1 MKIKNLFLKI
11 LKKSLGIIFLLQAL
25 GGILA
30 IFEVVTNIPEFVF
43 CVILTVILFILAYLC
58 LKKEKNISNN
68 TTSIITDASHT
79 DIPSAEKTDLYTIDN
94 NTIYRTDGKE
104 ISDQEIPY
112 LIQLGYEHAFQAEAN
127 SSNPKFHRTAR
138 EDDLSYDFES
148 KYYNEISERT
158 KKFKNLY
165 RDSYTEINLSKK
177 ILLLEE
183 ALIDFDKCKKY
194 CYSKGKGGQIYFQD
208 TYEYL
213 DSSQNPCFSYRDMIT
228 DSLEEL
234 YFERDEL
241 IPDIKNALL
250 QHDGILQ
257 KNIYQELPQFE
268 RSDIQRMLRK
278 LEKEN
283 IITRFKKSGSYEL
296 HLNGH
301 E

>member
-1 MKIKNLFLKI
+1 MEIKNLFLKI
-11 LKKSLGIIFLLQAL
+11 FKKILGIIFLLQAL
-25 GGILA
+25 GGILV
-30 IFEVVTNIPEFVF
+30 IFEVATNILEFVF

-104 ISDQEIPY
+104 ISDQEIPS
-112 LIQLGYEHAFQAEAN
+112 LIQLGYEHTLQAEAN
-127 SSNPKFHRTAR
+127 SSNPKFHRTAKEEELADR
-138 EDDLSYDFES
+138 FFVKYFSEVINRTNSFEDLYLNSSSE
-148 KYYNEISERT
+148 KNIS
-158 KKFKNLY
+158 
-165 RDSYTEINLSKK
+165 DQISM
-177 ILLLEE
+177 LEK
-183 ALIDFDKCKKY
+183 ALCEFDRCKKY

-268 RSDIQRMLRK
+268 KSDIQRMLRK

>member
-11 LKKSLGIIFLLQAL
+11 FKKFLGIIFLLQAL
-25 GGILA
+25 GGILV
-30 IFEVVTNIPEFVF
+30 IFEVATNISEFVF

-68 TTSIITDASHT
+68 TNSIITDASHT
-79 DIPSAEKTDLYTIDN
+79 DIPSVEKTDLYTIDN
-94 NTIYRTDGKE
+94 NTIFRSDGKE

-112 LIQLGYEHAFQAEAN
+112 LIQLGYEHALQAESN

-138 EDDLSYDFES
+138 EDDLLYNFES
-148 KYYNEISERT
+148 KYYNEISKRT
-158 KKFKNLY
+158 KKFKDLY
-165 RDSYTEINLSKK
+165 RDSYAEKNLSKK

-183 ALIDFDKCKKY
+183 ALIEFDECKKY
-194 CYSKGKGGQIYFQD
+194 FYSKGKGGQIYFQD

-268 RSDIQRMLRK
+268 KSDIQRMLRK
-278 LEKEN
+278 LESEN
-283 IITRFKKSGSYEL
+283 IVTRIKKSGSYEL